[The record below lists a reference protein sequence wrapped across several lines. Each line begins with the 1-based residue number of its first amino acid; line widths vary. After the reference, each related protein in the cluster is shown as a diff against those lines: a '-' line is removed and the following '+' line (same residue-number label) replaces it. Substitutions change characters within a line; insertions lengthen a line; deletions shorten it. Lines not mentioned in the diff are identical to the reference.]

1 MSQSIPAIPEAL
13 LPFSL
18 RRTSACGSAA
28 HHSASRH
35 SQSWEGTSEWNLPQ
49 ALVGSVE
56 CDAPSHGCE
65 IQGWK
70 TPARPACVRAGA
82 NWSRQMDIHQL
93 ELFLAV
99 MDSPSMTRAAE
110 KIHLSPG
117 AVSLQLHNLA
127 DELHTELFVRRGKRL
142 IPTPA
147 ALRLAERA
155 KEVVK
160 MMGHIQ
166 QEFENDLSKDI
177 RPFHFATGVTTLI
190 YQLGGPL
197 RQLRKR
203 YPKAEIRVTVGVTE
217 EMVAGLLDRRFDLAL
232 ISLPVSET
240 GLLLIPLFDEELL
253 IVRPSANKV
262 GSGHIG
268 TLRAPELAGVP
279 FLLYPKRSNVRMVID
294 RFFNE
299 IGVTL
304 QVLMEADDTEAIKRL
319 VESGFGYSILPEHA
333 LRGRSHF
340 FQQFRVD
347 GHRLTR
353 SLALAMARTDCPRK
367 LTESIANFLRSTLV
381 EG

>member
-1 MSQSIPAIPEAL
+1 
-13 LPFSL
+13 
-18 RRTSACGSAA
+18 
-28 HHSASRH
+28 
-35 SQSWEGTSEWNLPQ
+35 
-49 ALVGSVE
+49 
-56 CDAPSHGCE
+56 
-65 IQGWK
+65 
-70 TPARPACVRAGA
+70 
-82 NWSRQMDIHQL
+82 MDVHQL

-117 AVSLQLHNLA
+117 AVSLQLHKLA

-147 ALRLAERA
+147 ALRLTELA
-155 KEVVK
+155 KQVVK

-166 QEFENDLSKDI
+166 QAFENDLTKDV

-190 YQLGGPL
+190 HQLGGPL

-203 YPKAEIRVTVGVTE
+203 YPNAEVRVTVGVTE

-232 ISLPVSET
+232 ISLPVSEAN
-240 GLLLIPLFDEELL
+240 LRLIPLFDEELL
-253 IVRPSANKV
+253 VVRPSANKV
-262 GSGHIG
+262 GSGHIS
-268 TLRAPELAGVP
+268 TMQASDLAEVP
-279 FLLYPKRSNVRMVID
+279 FLLYPKRSNVRLVID
-294 RFFNE
+294 RFFDE
-299 IGVTL
+299 LGVTPH
-304 QVLMEADDTEAIKRL
+304 VLMEADDTEAIKRL

-340 FQQFRVD
+340 FQKFRIA

-353 SLALAMARTDCPRK
+353 SLALAMAQTECPRK
-367 LTESIANFLRSTLV
+367 LTESIATFLRAALV

>member
-1 MSQSIPAIPEAL
+1 
-13 LPFSL
+13 
-18 RRTSACGSAA
+18 
-28 HHSASRH
+28 
-35 SQSWEGTSEWNLPQ
+35 
-49 ALVGSVE
+49 
-56 CDAPSHGCE
+56 
-65 IQGWK
+65 
-70 TPARPACVRAGA
+70 
-82 NWSRQMDIHQL
+82 MDIHQL

-127 DELHTELFVRRGKRL
+127 GELHTELFVRRGKRL

-160 MMGHIQ
+160 LMGHIQ
-166 QEFENDLSKDI
+166 QEFENDLSKDV

-190 YQLGGPL
+190 YQLGRPL

-203 YPKAEIRVTVGVTE
+203 YPNAEIRVTVGVTE
-217 EMVAGLLDRRFDLAL
+217 EMIAGLLDRRFDLAL
-232 ISLPVSET
+232 ISLPVAENN
-240 GLLLIPLFDEELL
+240 LDLIPLFDEELL
-253 IVRPSANKV
+253 IVRPSTKKV
-262 GSGHIG
+262 GSGHVSS
-268 TLRAPELAGVP
+268 LRPSELNNAP
-279 FLLYPKRSNVRMVID
+279 FLLYPRRSNIRQIID
-294 RFFNE
+294 RFLKE
-299 IGVTL
+299 IGVAPH
-304 QVLMEADDTEAIKRL
+304 VVMEADDTEAIKRL
-319 VESGFGYSILPEHA
+319 VESGFGHSVLPEHA

-340 FQQFRVD
+340 FQKFRVE

-367 LTESIANFLRSTLV
+367 LTESVANFLRAALV

>member
-1 MSQSIPAIPEAL
+1 
-13 LPFSL
+13 
-18 RRTSACGSAA
+18 
-28 HHSASRH
+28 
-35 SQSWEGTSEWNLPQ
+35 
-49 ALVGSVE
+49 
-56 CDAPSHGCE
+56 
-65 IQGWK
+65 
-70 TPARPACVRAGA
+70 
-82 NWSRQMDIHQL
+82 MDVHQL

-117 AVSLQLHNLA
+117 AVSLQLHKLA

-147 ALRLAERA
+147 ALRLTELA
-155 KEVVK
+155 KQVVK

-166 QEFENDLSKDI
+166 QAFENDLTKDV

-190 YQLGGPL
+190 HQLNGPL

-203 YPKAEIRVTVGVTE
+203 YPNAEIRVTVGVTE

-232 ISLPVSET
+232 ISLPVSEAN
-240 GLLLIPLFDEELL
+240 LRLIPLFDEELL

-262 GSGHIG
+262 GSGHISAM
-268 TLRAPELAGVP
+268 RASDLAEVP
-279 FLLYPKRSNVRMVID
+279 FLLYPKRSNVRLVID
-294 RFFNE
+294 RFFDE
-299 IGVTL
+299 LGVTPH
-304 QVLMEADDTEAIKRL
+304 VLMEADDTEAIKRL

-340 FQQFRVD
+340 FQKFRIA

-353 SLALAMARTDCPRK
+353 SLALAMAQTECPRK
-367 LTESIANFLRSTLV
+367 LTESIAAFLRAALV